1 MAKMLI
7 TEILRGVIN
16 IMFVLKKRNVIIA
29 TALVLTAFTFVLCF
43 AALAKTD
50 AISVNSGVKIVLDAG
65 HGGIDGGVSGKNTGV
80 YESELNLSVVKKLET
95 YLKDAG
101 LTVILTRTSDAGLY
115 GVASSTLK
123 RRDMEKRKE
132 IINKAE
138 PTLVVSVHMNYYPN
152 SSRRGGQVFYKS
164 DSEKSYTLAKSV
176 QNGLNALYKD
186 VKDYAPLTG
195 DYYILNC
202 TKYPTVIAEC
212 GFLSNPTDE
221 SLLTGEEFQ
230 NELAYSLFYG
240 IINYLTES
248 SIAYF

>member
-1 MAKMLI
+1 M
-7 TEILRGVIN
+7 RGVIN
-16 IMFVLKKRNVIIA
+16 IMIVLKKRNIVIV

-43 AALAKTD
+43 TALARTNAAAL
-50 AISVNSGVKIVLDAG
+50 NSGVKIVLDAG
-65 HGGIDGGVSGKNTGV
+65 HGGIDGGVSGKTTGIC
-80 YESELNLSVVKKLET
+80 ERDLNLAVVKKLEN

-101 LTVILTRTSDAGLY
+101 LTVILTRNSDAGLY

-132 IINKAE
+132 IIKKAE
-138 PTLVVSVHMNYYPN
+138 PTLVVSVHMNFYPN
-152 SSRRGGQVFYKS
+152 SSRRGGQVFYRG
-164 DSEKSYTLAKSV
+164 DSEKSRLLAHSV
-176 QNGLNALYKD
+176 QNGLNSLYND
-186 VKDYAPLTG
+186 VKDYVPLTG

-202 TKYPTVIAEC
+202 TDYPAVIAEC

-221 SLLTGEEFQ
+221 SLLADENFQ
-230 NELAYSLFYG
+230 GELAYSLFYG